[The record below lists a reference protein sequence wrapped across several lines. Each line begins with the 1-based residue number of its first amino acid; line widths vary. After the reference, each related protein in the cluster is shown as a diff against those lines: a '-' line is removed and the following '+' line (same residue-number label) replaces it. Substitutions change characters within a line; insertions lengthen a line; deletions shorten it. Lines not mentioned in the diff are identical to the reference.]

1 MSKTLTDRD
10 AIREWVIARGGN
22 PVLMEVPGGTT
33 SRTVLQLSFGQEIL
47 NADANQGPD
56 RLGGFQLVGWDE
68 WFTAL
73 EEGNLALLVSD
84 DPAGGNEAEYN
95 FVERE

>member
-1 MSKTLTDRD
+1 MSQILTDRH

-22 PVLMEVPGGTT
+22 PVLMDIPDGSKT
-33 SRTVLQLSFGQEIL
+33 RTVLQLSFGQEIL

-56 RLGGFQLVGWDE
+56 RLGGFQLVSWEE

-73 EEGNLALLVSD
+73 ENGRLALLVSD
-84 DPAGGNEAEYN
+84 DPSGGNEAEYS
-95 FVERE
+95 FVERD